1 MNRARKCGVLRMMIR
16 SALGT
21 LLLLT
26 IAEVWHALP
35 VHAQA
40 RGTVSG
46 SVSDASTGEPIP
58 YAILAIGSEIR
69 IVADS
74 AGTFTFENV
83 PVGTHQLTIQRSG
96 YRSRTV
102 EVDLSGGAFVSLT
115 LALQPMGVQL
125 TPLSVEGEATE
136 ARRHL
141 AGFEERRR
149 LGFGHHLTRE
159 EFEQWSPSQVTDVLR
174 HVPSLRIQP
183 NPDYPFGDDTRRY
196 IVESRRDGRFG
207 VNPQTRSEC
216 PVLFFVDGIAV
227 GSARDLEIDNILSV
241 YQIDAIETY
250 VGVQIPTTFQQP
262 GSSCGAVVFWT
273 RQISPA
279 DDSGGPSVLAG
290 LLGASAGVGFALLS
304 PEGCRHCLIGTDDRL
319 KRAMGNAVIFG
330 LTSVA
335 FSWIFF
341 GGSDGPVALVPV
353 GEDGYGIA
361 ASLRIRPE

>member
-1 MNRARKCGVLRMMIR
+1 MNRARKCGVQRMMIR
-16 SALGT
+16 SALAT

-58 YAILAIGSEIR
+58 YAILAIDPGMR

-74 AGTFTFENV
+74 AGIFTFENV
-83 PVGTHQLTIQRSG
+83 PVGTQQLTIRRSG
-96 YRSRTV
+96 YRTRTV
-102 EVDLSGGAFVSLT
+102 EVDMSDGAFVSLT
-115 LALQPMGVQL
+115 LALQPLGVEL
-125 TPLSVEGEATE
+125 TPLSVEAEATE

-141 AGFEERRR
+141 AGFEERSR

-159 EFEQWSPSQVTDVLR
+159 EFEVWSPSQVTDVLR
-174 HVPSLRIQP
+174 HVPSIRIQP
-183 NPDYPFGDDTRRY
+183 NPSYPFGDDTRRY
-196 IVESRRDGRFG
+196 IVESRRDGQFG
-207 VNPQTRSEC
+207 VNPLTGSEC
-216 PVLFFVDGIAV
+216 PVLYFVDGMAV

-250 VGVQIPTTFQQP
+250 VGVQIPTRFQQP
-262 GSSCGAVVFWT
+262 GSSCGVIGFWT
-273 RQISPA
+273 RQISPTEN
-279 DDSGGPSVLAG
+279 SRGPSVLAG

-304 PEGCRHCLIGTDDRL
+304 PEGCRRCLIGTDDRL

-330 LTSVA
+330 LASVA
-335 FSWIFF
+335 FSWVFF
-341 GGSDGPVALVPV
+341 GGPDGPVALVPV
-353 GEDGYGIA
+353 GQDGYGIA
-361 ASLRIRPE
+361 ANLRIGAK